1 MDKTQDVMDQTQ
13 NVMDSVMD
21 QTLTGDECDECDG
34 LFETSQ
40 KALLVKNQS
49 GFGQDQDLDFVE
61 ELKQAFHPS
70 PEVSQTK
77 AGEELQPITA
87 SITASVTPVT
97 SVTLTEEREAIA
109 PNPSIE
115 DAIDRQITDAQEML
129 SDCEDG
135 EVIAVVFEILAT
147 AYEGQFSQEEVNRI
161 KSAAWLG
168 LPPED
173 RQRILRLKNSDVE
186 QPQERKQEVSQKA
199 IVPIPKPQPQ
209 PQRNWQAEVLRINK
223 RTPYQQPESPFI
235 VGQSVMYEGV
245 RYSVTIPGSTHSQL
259 EGVESAIANWELK
272 LIT

>member
-1 MDKTQDVMDQTQ
+1 
-13 NVMDSVMD
+13 MDSVMA
-21 QTLTGDECDECDG
+21 QTLAGDECDGCDG

-40 KALLVKNQS
+40 KALLVKNES

-70 PEVSQTK
+70 QEGSQTK

-115 DAIDRQITDAQEML
+115 DGIARQITDAQQML

-135 EVIAVVFEILAT
+135 EAIAVVFEILAT
-147 AYEGQFSQEEVNRI
+147 AYEGQFSPQEVNRI

-173 RQRILRLKNSDVE
+173 RQRILRMKNSDVE
-186 QPQERKQEVSQKA
+186 QPRSVSRKF
-199 IVPIPKPQPQ
+199 P
-209 PQRNWQAEVLRINK
+209 RK
-223 RTPYQQPESPFI
+223 RSCLFQN
-235 VGQSVMYEGV
+235 
-245 RYSVTIPGSTHSQL
+245 HSHS
-259 EGVESAIANWELK
+259 ETGK
-272 LIT
+272 